1 MADLGPIGALPA
13 GSITKLITARFVGP
27 GQIPHRVMQ
36 GGVPV
41 LFVPTFGK
49 VVTMKTTDTVRR
61 TIFTPVWWGSRP
73 IGTLPVPD
81 FKIEGHVYQRDDEGN
96 DTPIALCRVRLHY
109 RANGVAIATTK
120 TDANGFY
127 RFKDL
132 MPDAASYYVVAF
144 DPDGGVN
151 QNAVILDKLSTV
163 PV

>member
-1 MADLGPIGALPA
+1 MADLGAIAGLPKGARLP
-13 GSITKLITARFVGP
+13 LISARFSGP
-27 GQIPHRVMQ
+27 GQIPGRVISRFI
-36 GGVPV
+36 PV
-41 LFVPTFGK
+41 LFVPWF
-49 VVTMKTTDTVRR
+49 TTVQTTKYIDLTRR
-61 TIFTPVWWGSRP
+61 TIFTPTWWGSRP
-73 IGTLPVPD
+73 IGTLPLPD

-96 DTPIALCRVRLHY
+96 DTPIYLCRVRLHY

-163 PV
+163 PA